1 MITVTC
7 AIIRND
13 ENEVLVVRRG
23 EESDHPFKWEFPGGK
38 INPGET
44 AEECIIR
51 EINEELSIGI
61 VICNSLDPVNYDY
74 GHKQVS
80 LIPFVCDTLDDLPF
94 LSEHIAFKWVSA
106 EDLKKVDFS
115 EADIIVAENYLL
127 AVNRISHQSE
137 VARQPAQHAVDDEDL
152 KSMIDRM
159 VSMKEAG
166 WVATSAIDNPAI
178 FNKLLEF
185 SFSSDKKL
193 AFRSSWILS
202 KVCDRYPE
210 IIYPGIPAIIDI
222 LDSLDNESVQRLF
235 LRIISFSDLKRI
247 QGKYHGTLAEHCFT
261 ALRSAESAIAIKA
274 YSMEILYKLALLY
287 PGLANE
293 LAASINMLQG
303 EGSAGVIARGRIILK
318 KLAEISGEH

>member
-94 LSEHIAFKWVSA
+94 LSEHIAFKWVSP

-210 IIYPGIPAIIDI
+210 VIYPGIPAIIDV
-222 LDSLDNESVQRLF
+222 LDSLDNESVQRSF

-247 QGKYHGTLAEHCFT
+247 PGKYHGTLAEHCFT

-293 LAASINMLQG
+293 LAASINMLHG
-303 EGSAGVIARGRIILK
+303 DGSAGVVARGRIILK